1 MTEARIKVVVQN
13 RRARHDY
20 YIEDR
25 YEAGMVLMGSEVK
38 SMRAGKVSLQEA
50 YCLVQG
56 GEVFLVNAHIAPY
69 ASARY
74 FGHEPRRK
82 RKLLLNHREIRKL
95 RKATEQKG
103 YTLIP
108 LKIYL
113 KDGKFKLE
121 LGLGKGKQTQDKRH
135 AIADRENKRQLDR
148 IKRHKNR

>member
-113 KDGKFKLE
+113 KDGKFKV
-121 LGLGKGKQTQDKRH
+121 GINRH
-135 AIADRENKRQLDR
+135 DSLKRQQAA
-148 IKRHKNR
+148 HY